1 MPFYFSSFNTVE
13 YDLKKNDKPVVLTN
27 ITNRYKIKKLL
38 QDKGV
43 VFYDYYVKDSDRP
56 DIIAQKFYG
65 DGSLDWIIF
74 LTNDIVDPYY
84 DWPMTNDNFNN
95 FIKSKYGSLSA
106 AQGTVH
112 HYEQILRA
120 SSIHTDGTII
130 PEKSVIVDLTTYNS
144 LAGSSRRIVHQ
155 YEHEEKI
162 NNDKREIKLLDQRY
176 VQDVVSEAKTIYD
189 EQ

>member
-1 MPFYFSSFNTVE
+1 MPFFFSNFNTVE

-27 ITNRYKIKKLL
+27 ITARYKLKKLL

-43 VFYDYYVKDSDRP
+43 IFYDYDVKDSDRP

-84 DWPMTNDNFNN
+84 DWPMNYQNFNN
-95 FIKSKYGSLSA
+95 YIKSKYGSLSA

-112 HYEQILRA
+112 HYEQILRQGF
-120 SSIHTDGTII
+120 IHTDGTII
-130 PEKSVIVDLTTYNS
+130 NEKVVQVDETTYTS
-144 LAGSSRRIVHQ
+144 LPAASRRIVYQ
-155 YEHEEKI
+155 YEYEENL
-162 NNDKREIKLLDQRY
+162 NNDKRSIRLLDERY
-176 VQDVVSEAKTIYD
+176 VQDVISEAKNIFND
-189 EQ
+189 